1 MRAMSKV
8 GTATVGG
15 SADGVAGAA
24 AGGAADGGVALDVV
38 DGADGGAAAMGLVA
52 LSRAACSFTRT
63 CHATPRPAAITIA
76 PPTTSQ
82 ITVRDITL
90 PTVRLPA
97 PIGVATF
104 LCEMIPCCPGPERR
118 RIVCK

>member
-1 MRAMSKV
+1 MSKV
-8 GTATVGG
+8 GTATVGCG
-15 SADGVAGAA
+15 GAGAVDGLAGAA
-24 AGGAADGGVALDVV
+24 AEGAGGGVAPGAV
-38 DGADGGAAAMGLVA
+38 DGAACGTAAVA
-52 LSRAACSFTRT
+52 GPVARSRAACSLMRT
-63 CHATPRPAAITIA
+63 FHATPRPTAITIA

-104 LCEMIPCCPGPERR
+104 LCEMIPCRFGPERC
-118 RIVCK
+118 RIV

>member
-1 MRAMSKV
+1 MSKV
-8 GTATVGG
+8 GTATAGGAGCGG
-15 SADGVAGAA
+15 SGAAGGAA
-24 AGGAADGGVALDVV
+24 AGGVALGAV
-38 DGADGGAAAMGLVA
+38 DGADCGAAAVGLVA
-52 LSRAACSFTRT
+52 LSRTACSLIRT

-76 PPTTSQ
+76 PATTSQ
-82 ITVRDITL
+82 ITVRDIIL

-104 LCEMIPCCPGPERR
+104 LCEMIPCWLGPERR

>member
-1 MRAMSKV
+1 MTARPSGEMRAMSNV

-15 SADGVAGAA
+15 AGVAGTAGDAA
-24 AGGAADGGVALDVV
+24 AGGGALDAVDGVACGTATV
-38 DGADGGAAAMGLVA
+38 GLVA
-52 LSRAACSFTRT
+52 LSRTACSLIRT

-97 PIGVATF
+97 PQLASR
-104 LCEMIPCCPGPERR
+104 PSSA
-118 RIVCK
+118 K

>member
-1 MRAMSKV
+1 MSKV

-15 SADGVAGAA
+15 ADDGGGAAA
-24 AGGAADGGVALDVV
+24 AGGCAAGAGALDAV
-38 DGADGGAAAMGLVA
+38 DGAGCGTAAVGLVT
-52 LSRAACSFTRT
+52 LSSTACSFIRT

-104 LCEMIPCCPGPERR
+104 LCEMIGQFR
-118 RIVCK
+118 V